1 IVLVEVVIDLD
12 DAVVH
17 AIGKGRG
24 NSNIRVA
31 AVEAIIGIRWFR
43 PGIESE
49 QFLDHGIDSSGGSV
63 IRDIRRGR
71 NTSRAAFGASFTHT
85 LVVDE
90 EEGAVMHDGSADVAA
105 ELVQVKGLLWADG
118 G

>member
-1 IVLVEVVIDLD
+1 IVLVEVVINLD

-17 AIGKGRG
+17 AIGKRSRDGDIAPTIG
-24 NSNIRVA
+24 VA
-31 AVEAIIGIRWFR
+31 IYIGIRR
-43 PGIESE
+43 SGPGIEGE
-49 QFLDHGIDSSGGSV
+49 QFLNHGIDSSGG
-63 IRDIRRGR
+63 RDIRRGR

-90 EEGAVMHDGSADVAA
+90 EEGAVMDDGSADVAA